1 MEHVNFCTN
10 GTKTQD
16 PVKCIYLC
24 MSCIDKWLSAKAIHS
39 AVLNK
44 SIHHNASTS
53 ERMAL

>member
-1 MEHVNFCTN
+1 MEHVNFCT
-10 GTKTQD
+10 KTHD

-24 MSCIDKWLSAKAIHS
+24 VSCIDKWLSAKAIHS

-53 ERMAL
+53 ERMAP